1 MLVSIAKYIKQA
13 VVDDDDFT
21 GMVSG
26 CDPLKQQAPSQVKA
40 VEIKNILKYRLNA
53 IVLLVQIAQ
62 KITLTHNNPAL
73 D

>member
-1 MLVSIAKYIKQA
+1 MMTILLVR
-13 VVDDDDFT
+13 F
-21 GMVSG
+21 SG
-26 CDPLKQQAPSQVKA
+26 CDPIKQQAPSQVKA
-40 VEIKNILKYRLNA
+40 VEIKNILKYRLNV

>member
-1 MLVSIAKYIKQA
+1 MTILLVW
-13 VVDDDDFT
+13 F
-21 GMVSG
+21 SG

-53 IVLLVQIAQ
+53 IVLLLQIAQ
-62 KITLTHNNPAL
+62 KITLIHNNPAL